1 MAAPVPP
8 SMPSI
13 SITSAPALATP
24 TAIVPMFST
33 ATSFTDTGTP
43 GLTAFRS

>member
-1 MAAPVPP
+1 MPP

-13 SITSAPALATP
+13 SMMSAPALATP
-24 TAIVPMFST
+24 TAMVPMFST
-33 ATSFTDTGTP
+33 ATNFTETGIP